1 MPQLELPFWEL
12 ERSTMPQEE
21 NSKKSAAENFAK
33 MFEAFG
39 DAISQI
45 FKDPELKE
53 KAKEFGKSATESA
66 EAFGSR
72 FKDEDV
78 REKFRD
84 VGKAAQD
91 FGKSVTDYFKE
102 TKTPK

>member
-1 MPQLELPFWEL
+1 M
-12 ERSTMPQEE
+12 
-21 NSKKSAAENFAK
+21 SKKITIIGGGPGGYVAALRAAQLGAEVTLIEHENIGGTCLNWGCIPSKIMKNA
-33 MFEAFG
+33 A
-39 DAISQI
+39 
-45 FKDPELKE
+45 
-53 KAKEFGKSATESA
+53 ESA

-91 FGKSVTDYFKE
+91 FGKSVADYFKAD
-102 TKTPK
+102 KY